1 MGVTGLET
9 AFPVLYTDLV
19 LPGRAR
25 PRPAGGAHDAPA
37 ARPTGCRPPTLAQGA
52 PADLCLVDLEAAWT
66 VGEAGYESR
75 SENSCFAGR
84 ELRGRVLMTVA
95 RGRGRLPRAGLRDPA
110 GGRSRAARSRR
121 RSGA

>member
-19 LPGRAR
+19 LPGVLGLDVVVERMT
-25 PRPAGGAHDAPA
+25 AGGAPFGLRA
-37 ARPTGCRPPTLAQGA
+37 PTLAPGA
-52 PADLCLVDLEAAWT
+52 RADLCLVDLEGSWT

-95 RGRGRLPRAGLRDPA
+95 RGAVAYRERGFAIRLADDPEGTITAQERA
-110 GGRSRAARSRR
+110 
-121 RSGA
+121 